1 VVAFLIA
8 AFLKT
13 AQGSSTNALVITSS
27 LLAPVALQLGLD
39 TPVEL
44 SLLVLAIGGGAMT
57 VSHAN
62 DSYFWVVTQFSGM
75 EMREAY
81 RSFTL
86 ITAAQGL
93 TVLAGVLLL
102 YVVLG

>member
-1 VVAFLIA
+1 
-8 AFLKT
+8 
-13 AQGSSTNALVITSS
+13 
-27 LLAPVALQLGLD
+27 
-39 TPVEL
+39 
-44 SLLVLAIGGGAMT
+44 
-57 VSHAN
+57 
-62 DSYFWVVTQFSGM
+62 M